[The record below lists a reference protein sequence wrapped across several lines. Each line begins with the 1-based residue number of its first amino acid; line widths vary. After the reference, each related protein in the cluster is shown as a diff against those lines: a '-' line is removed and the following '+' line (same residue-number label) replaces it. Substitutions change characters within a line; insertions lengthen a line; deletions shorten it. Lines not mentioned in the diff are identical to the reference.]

1 MTDAL
6 TPFDAQVGGH
16 SNTLQSDASDSSIL
30 IKHTCA
36 REVDFYQSL
45 CPLLAPDLLGTWTP
59 KFYGTLNSTSQTL
72 LPDESDAV
80 ALAHKVGV
88 EDTPDVSTALSGGLK
103 QCWDLR

>member
-45 CPLLAPDLLGTWTP
+45 CPLLAPDLLGRWTP